1 MSVLQE
7 FIQVTAPATSQN
19 INVIFLDEGSGLKST
34 DKVLVHALKS
44 SLYI

>member
-19 INVIFLDEGSGLKST
+19 IDVIFLDEGSGLIST

-44 SLYI
+44 YLCI